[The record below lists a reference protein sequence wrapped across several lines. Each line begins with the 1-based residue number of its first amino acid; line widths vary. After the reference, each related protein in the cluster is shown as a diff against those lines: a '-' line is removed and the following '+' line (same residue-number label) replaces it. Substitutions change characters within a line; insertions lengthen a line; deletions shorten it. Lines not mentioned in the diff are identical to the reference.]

1 MIVQDHTTEEYLKA
15 KEALL
20 SGKHNGAFYYSK
32 EIVESFIP
40 KIKTSYNWQ
49 TINHQIAPEHCI
61 VFVHS
66 NNALDR
72 YDYLLNYKDVI
83 LVCSTN
89 HSLEQLKNK
98 GHRKVIYVPLSID
111 TKYLDNFKSKEKNG
125 VVACGNVWAFSGS
138 MKRFFKENNIK
149 HYHDIEREEMLKLM
163 GSSEKV
169 YAIGRTAME
178 AIYLG
183 ATVEQPDKEYPVE
196 KYSTY
201 YTQDEAIDIMQKEL
215 DRIEDLKSWFKNKNI
230 VVGIATTKDRTEL
243 LETTLASLENQTVQ
257 PDRIFVYENEGDGLG
272 LTDNA
277 KFYFTDKAKEYY
289 LTCDDG
295 MIYPPDYIAKMVCE
309 IEKNGG
315 KPTTYH
321 GRKLKGFGLNYY
333 QGHESFGCM
342 RGQQNNEFV
351 NVCGT
356 GVLGFNINYI
366 KSIGFD
372 FDSILNDERKL
383 MSDLLFS
390 LEWAKRSKGEPM
402 KCVKHSGGWIKEMH
416 YENSIFVNNARD
428 QFKTPVQNLL
438 ADEILKI
445 VIDSNSDMSLT

>member
-1 MIVQDHTTEEYLKA
+1 MGEQRLKQQVEELAQYKNVKYFTEFEGKENFSNRLNFIFETFLSSDCDVLVVIPNDVYRIDFESIEKLSRYNDKA
-15 KEALL
+15 F
-20 SGKHNGAFYYSK
+20 N
-32 EIVESFIP
+32 
-40 KIKTSYNWQ
+40 
-49 TINHQIAPEHCI
+49 
-61 VFVHS
+61 
-66 NNALDR
+66 
-72 YDYLLNYKDVI
+72 LLNDGRGD
-83 LVCSTN
+83 
-89 HSLEQLKNK
+89 QF
-98 GHRKVIYVPLSID
+98 G
-111 TKYLDNFKSKEKNG
+111 G
-125 VVACGNVWAFSGS
+125 VRNNQNTVDGNVYCGWLEPAFVVNKQTLEKVKPLKPNRPRSSGS
-138 MKRFFKENNIK
+138 GIPHVLSSAFRDAGIELYTPIGNRGYCF
-149 HYHDIEREEMLKLM
+149 HGTHDSLLNPIERKRHPL
-163 GSSEKV
+163 
-169 YAIGRTAME
+169 IT
-178 AIYLG
+178 I
-183 ATVEQPDKEYPVE
+183 
-196 KYSTY
+196 STK
-201 YTQDEAIDIMQKEL
+201 Q
-215 DRIEDLKSWFKNKNI
+215 NI

-257 PDRIFVYENEGDGLG
+257 PDKIFVYENEGDGLG

-295 MIYPPDYIAKMVCE
+295 MIYPPDYIANMVCE

-342 RGQQNNEFV
+342 RGQQNDEFV

-356 GVLGFNINYI
+356 GVLGFNINYM

-372 FDSILNDERKL
+372 FNSILNDERKL

-390 LEWAKRSKGEPM
+390 LEWAKRSKGELM
-402 KCVKHSGGWIKEMH
+402 KCVKHSGGWIKEIH